1 MLQDQQRVWRILK
14 KELQDAGVARVVP
27 VSELGAEDRAFLHET
42 FLAELWPQLTPQSI
56 DSAHPFPFISN
67 REMGLLLTL
76 VRRNGVGGGAAPPHP
91 PPPPPSKRSSSKRK
105 GENGNSGGGN
115 SPDATGAKEKAEPR
129 GQDQLSHAV
138 SVLFC
143 SERGR
148 DAPPHPP
155 IPPPRARLP

>member
-1 MLQDQQRVWRILK
+1 MQDNLSPTAQLAQVTAAARTMLQDQQRVWRILK

-76 VRRNGVGGGAAPPHP
+76 VRRNGEGGGAAAPTHAQ
-91 PPPPPSKRSSSKRK
+91 PPPPPSKRSSKRK
-105 GENGNSGGGN
+105 GENGNSGGGD
-115 SPDATGAKEKAEPR
+115 SPAATVAKAETR
-129 GQDQLSHAV
+129 GQDHLSHAV
-138 SVLFC
+138 SF
-143 SERGR
+143 
-148 DAPPHPP
+148 
-155 IPPPRARLP
+155 